1 MTGSSSFDLT
11 TEPWVPVL
19 DVHGAVRDLSPVEVL
34 AQADRLVAVV
44 GELPTQGF
52 ALTRFLL
59 AVLHRAV
66 EGPADAAAWEEL
78 WRADGLPVDDVARYL
93 ETWRHRFDL
102 LDPAVPFM
110 QTAALTAA
118 SAGQAPWPLTKLI
131 ADVPNG
137 APLFTTRA
145 GRALQ
150 RVDCAE
156 AARWLVHAQ
165 AFDIAGQ
172 KTGVA
177 GEPRK
182 RMPNGNLNLGSTS
195 WCGRLGGVL
204 IEGPTLRDTLLLN
217 LLPYRDASS
226 SLQWGEPSGDAPAW
240 ERSPSQPGPEL
251 DSVGQPLGRPVGPA
265 ALYTWCSRRVRLVA
279 DDDGVTGLVLTYG
292 DPLPPQDAFTFEPM
306 SVWRKSEA
314 QAKVLGRALVYMPR
328 EHSTDRAFWRGIAAL
343 LPHSTQSAQGAEAAQ
358 FRPPAVVEWLAY
370 LEYEDLLPAD
380 YPIRLRAVGLVYGT
394 NNSVVDE
401 LIDDELSL
409 SVAVLRA
416 AQPELGQEAVRAVT
430 AAEHAVRALSQL
442 AVNLS
447 YAAGRLPKDSSARD
461 AGRKAIEKVR
471 GRAAELG
478 YAALDTPF
486 RRWLADLRSDS
497 ALRQIEQAWHRQ
509 VARIVRDLAGD
520 LVDSAGAAAWKGR
533 EVNKRHLDA
542 ALADILFDNELRKAV
557 PRAFAGPIPAEA
569 SVSAGQDR
577 GAARD

>member
-1 MTGSSSFDLT
+1 MTGPSSFDLT
-11 TEPWVPVL
+11 TEPWIPVL
-19 DVHGAVRDLSPVEVL
+19 DVEGAVRELSPLEVVE
-34 AQADRLVAVV
+34 QAHRLVAVV

-52 ALTRFLL
+52 ALTRLLL

-66 EGPADAAAWEEL
+66 RGPDDAAAWEEL
-78 WRADGLPVDDVARYL
+78 WRTDGLPVDDVSRYL
-93 ETWRHRFDL
+93 DTWRHRFDL
-102 LDPAVPFM
+102 LHPAVPFM

-118 SAGQAPWPLTKLI
+118 TAGQAPWPLTKLI

-145 GRALQ
+145 GRVLQ
-150 RVDCAE
+150 RIDCAE

-226 SLQWGEPSGDAPAW
+226 SLQWGESSGDAPAW
-240 ERSPSQPGPEL
+240 ERLPSQPGPEL
-251 DSVGQPLGRPVGPA
+251 DSLGHPLGRPVGPA

-306 SVWRKSEA
+306 SAWRKSEA

-328 EHSTDRAFWRGIAAL
+328 EHSTDRAFWRGIAAM

-358 FRPPAVVEWLAY
+358 FRPPAVVDWLAF
-370 LEYEDLLPAD
+370 LEYEGLLPTD
-380 YPIRLRAVGLVYGT
+380 HPVRLRAIGMVYGT
-394 NNSVVDE
+394 NSSKVDE

-416 AQPELGQEAVRAVT
+416 SQPELGQEAVRAVS
-430 AAEHAVRALSQL
+430 AAEHAVRALGRL
-442 AVNLS
+442 AVNLA
-447 YAAGRLPKDSSARD
+447 AAGGRATEG
-461 AGRKAIEKVR
+461 AGA
-471 GRAAELG
+471 RAAELG
-478 YAALDTPF
+478 YAAVDTPF

-497 ALRQIEQAWHRQ
+497 ALHQIEEDWHRQ
-509 VARIVRDLAGD
+509 VARIVRDLARD

-542 ALADILFDNELRKAV
+542 ALADIFFDNELRAAV
-557 PRAFAGPIPAEA
+557 PRAFAEPVPT
-569 SVSAGQDR
+569 R
-577 GAARD
+577 